1 MGTTGCVVL
10 PSGKFHFFPST
21 HDPLRAERRI
31 EIVTVEAY
39 GIETYHDWAMTTR
52 GGTQFDL
59 LASANDK
66 AVCSSVYAGVCE

>member
-1 MGTTGCVVL
+1 MRRAPVGEIPL
-10 PSGKFHFFPST
+10 FSPT

-39 GIETYHDWAMTTR
+39 GIETYHDWTMTTR